1 MRPKSFAFPALCLL
15 VCAPSL
21 VTAQSNSDSPL
32 APPANGP
39 RRSDPTWIALTDCTV
54 HTTPTDTSYH
64 AVVVFKD
71 GFIQAVIPGDIG
83 KDQKPNTD
91 DDVLARAPIG
101 PANFKATGLHVYPA
115 FIDSFVEVDAPAP
128 PVRGEGRSATGSHW
142 NNAVTPQRNVLD
154 GAGIDEGTAKSL
166 RDMGFGAACISPKGG
181 IFRGRSAVVSLA
193 KPNGIASAD
202 KPPVYQ
208 SDSYQTISLDT
219 SNVGYPD
226 SQMGAIALM
235 RQTFSDAL
243 WQFGHD
249 AMHDKGPKAQ
259 NGQTRDDEV
268 ASCLEYLG
276 FDKMTDKWLAF
287 DAADELEEL
296 RAHKIW
302 KEYTDLGGQGNG
314 LLFIGNGNEF
324 MRLAAIKEDKHPFI
338 LPLNFLKAPDVS
350 SPGKAEAVELRD
362 MMRWEQA
369 PTNPRRMAQ
378 AGIEFALTSSKL
390 KDRGQFLP
398 NLRKAIQHGLK
409 PEQALAS
416 LTTVPAK
423 LLDLDEQLGTIAEG
437 KRANLLLT
445 TGDVFDKKTKF
456 RAIFVDG
463 TLHELEK
470 EKVDLAGTWVTNL
483 SKDGAVRSLQIDADG
498 SLTVIKTTPADP
510 TKPDTKEKTVKIKAR
525 KVVQEN
531 NTITYIFDHDEF
543 GDPGVASVAMIFD
556 ISTSPATATGRVVLP
571 NNMTIQYTAVR
582 EPRSLAGDW
591 PMFFDVADVA
601 HQVGGILKAKD
612 TGKGADKKTTVD
624 ITMTT
629 DDGKQQTV
637 AARDVTWDGEKLS
650 YKLLS
655 SDMGGQYPDV
665 TINAKVDW
673 SKTPPLLTGTVT
685 NTNGSFPFTAR
696 KIDDAEKWWLGTWI
710 VVRAD
715 GKPEPTLEQDPND
728 DKVRLEFTKDK
739 LTVIFSKPGKD
750 DVRIDAEDLK
760 IDEKTGTITFTHDLK
775 PIGGEGKSTD
785 SITRFNGELRGV
797 STLPDGTKHEYAAR
811 LEMKDAEEEDD
822 SAPKDIP
829 ENLGTPFGPYAF
841 EATPPQDTFI
851 IQNVTIWTN
860 DDTTGD
866 PDAIENPP
874 SDIAS
879 SGIIK
884 NGTVVIQRGI
894 ITVVMDSNSERG
906 FRVGADSV
914 VIDGTGKHL
923 TAGIIDCHSHT
934 GISRGVNEGGQAV
947 TSEVR
952 IQDVTNP
959 DSIDWYRQLA
969 AGVTTVN
976 QLHGSANAIGG
987 QSQTTKIRWGAAR
1000 PELMHFENAIPGI
1013 KFALGEN
1020 PKQVNWGNATSRY
1033 PQTRMG
1039 VEMLIRDRFTAAKEY
1054 ADAIKKA
1061 QSDEFKNN
1069 ADKVTASGGGIP
1081 TLGAAFTHPHEVRRD
1096 LELEALAEVLAGTRL
1111 VHCHSYRQDEIVML
1125 SQVARDF
1132 GFKIGTYQHIL
1143 EGYKV
1148 ADYVRDYSGGGS
1160 GFADWWAYK
1169 IEVQDAIP
1177 AGLPLM
1183 SKVGATTS
1191 FNSDSN
1197 NLARFLNVEAGKAI
1211 KYGREVGG
1219 ISESEAW
1226 KFVTL
1231 NPAKQLHINNRVGM
1245 VKEGYDADLV
1255 LWSGFPM
1262 STFARVEHTWV
1273 DGRELYSME
1282 KDARNREKIESERK
1296 RLINKLL
1303 KEEKKA
1309 KKGDAKAE
1317 AKPDAASG
1325 PPEGRRRRRPE
1336 DGETNSDNLTNEQRQ
1351 QLYDLYMQQ
1360 HMSGRDP
1367 RFMPGVCGC
1376 GFHSWE

>member
-1 MRPKSFAFPALCLL
+1 MRLKPFALPALCTF
-15 VCAPSL
+15 VCASSL
-21 VTAQSNSDSPL
+21 VFAQPNSDSPL

-39 RRSDPTWIALTDCTV
+39 RRADPTWIALTDCTV
-54 HTTPTDTSYH
+54 HTTPTDTLYR

-91 DDVLARAPIG
+91 DDVPARAPIG
-101 PANFKATGLHVYPA
+101 PANFKATNLHVYPA
-115 FIDSFVEVDAPAP
+115 FIDAFVEVDAPAP
-128 PVRGEGRSATGSHW
+128 PVRVEGRAATGSHW
-142 NNAVTPQRNVLD
+142 NSAVTPQRNVLD

-166 RDMGFGAACISPKGG
+166 RDMGFAAACISPKGG

-193 KPNGIASAD
+193 KPNAIASAD

-208 SDSYQTISLDT
+208 EDSYQTISLDT

-243 WQFGHD
+243 WQFGSESNQN
-249 AMHDKGPKAQ
+249 KGPKAS

-276 FDKMTDKWLAF
+276 YSKMANKWLAF
-287 DAADELEEL
+287 DASDELEEL
-296 RAHKIW
+296 RAHKVW
-302 KEYTDLGGQGNG
+302 KEYQDQGGQSKGM
-314 LLFIGNGNEF
+314 LMVGNGNEY
-324 MRLAAIKEDKHPFI
+324 MRLSAIKEDAHPFI
-338 LPLNFLKAPDVS
+338 LPLNFIKAPDVS

-398 NLRKAIQHGLK
+398 NLRKAIQHGLR

-423 LLDLDEQLGTIAEG
+423 LLSLDHQLGTIAQG
-437 KRANLLLT
+437 KRANVLLT

-470 EKVDLAGTWVTNL
+470 EKVDLSGTWVTNL
-483 SKDGAVRSLQIDADG
+483 NKDGATRSMQIDADG
-498 SLTVIKTTPADP
+498 TVTVIKVTPPVSPAPADP
-510 TKPDTKEKTVKIKAR
+510 AKPDATEAKEKTVKAKAR
-525 KVVQEN
+525 KVAQDS
-531 NTITYIFDHDEF
+531 NTLTYIFDHDDF
-543 GDPGVASVAMIFD
+543 GDDGIASVAMIFD
-556 ISTSPATATGRVVLP
+556 LSTTPPTATGRVVLP
-571 NNMTIQYTAVR
+571 DNSTIQYTAVR

-591 PMFFDVADVA
+591 PMFFDVPDVA

-612 TGKGADKKTTVD
+612 TGKGADKKTTLD
-624 ITMTT
+624 IFMTT

-673 SKTPPLLTGTVT
+673 SKTPPVLAGAVT
-685 NTNGSFPFTAR
+685 NSTGSFPFTAR

-710 VVRAD
+710 VVRVD
-715 GKPEPTLEQDPND
+715 GKPEPTPKEDPND
-728 DKVRLEFTKDK
+728 DKVRLEFSKDK
-739 LTVIFSKPGKD
+739 LVVVFSKPGKD

-775 PIGGEGKSTD
+775 PIGGEGQSTD
-785 SITRFNGELRGV
+785 TITRFNGELRGV
-797 STLPDGTKHEYAAR
+797 STLPDGSKHEYAAR
-811 LEMKDAEEEDD
+811 IEVKEAEEEDET
-822 SAPKDIP
+822 PKDIP
-829 ENLGTPFGPYAF
+829 ENLGTPFGPYALD
-841 EATPPQDTFI
+841 ATPTQDTVVI
-851 IQNVTIWTN
+851 SNVTVWTN
-860 DDTTGD
+860 DDSRGTE
-866 PDAIENPP
+866 DALENPP
-874 SDIAS
+874 SGLPSAGILKNATVVFS
-879 SGIIK
+879 GGIIK
-884 NGTVVIQRGI
+884 IVAGSDTENR
-894 ITVVMDSNSERG
+894 
-906 FRVGADSV
+906 FRVGADAIM
-914 VIDGTGKHL
+914 IDGTGKHL
-923 TAGIIDCHSHT
+923 TAGVIDCHSHT
-934 GISRGVNEGGQAV
+934 GISKGVNEGGQAV

-969 AGVTTVN
+969 AGVTAVN

-987 QSQTTKIRWGAAR
+987 QSQTTKVRWGVAR
-1000 PELMHFENAIPGI
+1000 PEQMHLEGATPGI

-1020 PKQVNWGNATSRY
+1020 PKQVNWGAATARY

-1039 VEMLIRDRFTAAKEY
+1039 VEMLIRDRVTAAKEY
-1054 ADAIKKA
+1054 AAAKA
-1061 QSDEFKNN
+1061 TD
-1069 ADKVTASGGGIP
+1069 
-1081 TLGAAFTHPHEVRRD
+1081 HPPRKD
-1096 LELEALAEVLAGTRL
+1096 LELEALAEILAGKRL

-1160 GFADWWAYK
+1160 GFSDWWAYK

-1183 SKVGATTS
+1183 SKVGVTTS

-1231 NPAKQLHINNRVGM
+1231 NPAKQLKIDNRVGM

-1262 STFARVEHTWV
+1262 STFARVEKTWV
-1273 DGRELYSME
+1273 DGRELYSQE
-1282 KDARNREKIESERK
+1282 QDAKHRAKIDSERK

-1303 KEEKKA
+1303 KEEKKG
-1309 KKGDAKAE
+1309 KKADAKPE
-1317 AKPDAASG
+1317 AKSDSPSG

-1336 DGETNSDNLTNEQRQ
+1336 DGDTKSDDLTNEQRQ

-1360 HMSGRDP
+1360 YMSGRDP
-1367 RFMPGVCGC
+1367 RYMPGVCGC